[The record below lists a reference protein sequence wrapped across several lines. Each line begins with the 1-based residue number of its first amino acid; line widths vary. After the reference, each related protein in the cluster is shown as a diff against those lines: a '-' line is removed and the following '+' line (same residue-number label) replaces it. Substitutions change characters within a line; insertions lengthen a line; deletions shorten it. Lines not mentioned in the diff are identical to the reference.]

1 MCGICGIYN
10 FNKKEVQKEE
20 LQTMNNRM
28 TFRGPDNEGY
38 YISNNIGIA
47 MKRLA
52 IIDLDTGEQ
61 PISDYDRDV
70 HLILNGEIYNFIELK
85 TELIEKGHKFKTN
98 SDTEVLLKY
107 YIEYGENF
115 IHKINGIFSFAILD
129 KKKNKVL
136 IYRDRIGVKP
146 LYYYK
151 DNKTFVFSSNLDSLS
166 SRVKTSYNV
175 DAVYSYL
182 ITNYVPSQ
190 QTIKNHI
197 SKLSPGSYIKI
208 EGNQFSINEYWSIS
222 NIKKKNNYNF
232 YEEFEN
238 TLNDTI
244 KIQSRTDVKI
254 GSFLSGGVDSSVLT
268 YLLGKY
274 VKKFETFTVN
284 FEKKKNLD
292 LKYATKISKE
302 LGLKQNITN
311 INLENNLDKY
321 LDEIIYY
328 LDEPISDTAIFS
340 TFQLSKLAHSTNT
353 KVIITGA
360 GGDEIF
366 GGYHRHFKKNY
377 FTKIFGNININTL
390 LQIKNYLKKDYL
402 NHFLKI
408 FNSEI
413 DFVLGSSGVNINL
426 LSKII
431 IDEDRF
437 LQNLIEII
445 HNHKKNN
452 YNFKYFEDR
461 LKIDLTNYLPDNIL
475 SLTDKMSMASSVEA
489 RTPFLDHRLIEMV
502 FSNPDKKIFG
512 NNINASKKILKKL
525 FSNSLKTN
533 IWLRKKEGFNAP
545 SNNWIYKNKLYLI
558 NYFNENLSKYLNE
571 IIDSTCLINDINS
584 IKSSKDKR
592 IQSIFSIY
600 VLNKWLR
607 VRNG

>member
-10 FNKKEVQKEE
+10 FNKREVQKEE

-238 TLNDTI
+238 ILNDTI

-268 YLLGKY
+268 YLLGKH

-284 FEKKKNLD
+284 FEEKK
-292 LKYATKISKE
+292 T
-302 LGLKQNITN
+302 
-311 INLENNLDKY
+311 
-321 LDEIIYY
+321 
-328 LDEPISDTAIFS
+328 
-340 TFQLSKLAHSTNT
+340 
-353 KVIITGA
+353 
-360 GGDEIF
+360 
-366 GGYHRHFKKNY
+366 
-377 FTKIFGNININTL
+377 
-390 LQIKNYLKKDYL
+390 
-402 NHFLKI
+402 
-408 FNSEI
+408 
-413 DFVLGSSGVNINL
+413 
-426 LSKII
+426 
-431 IDEDRF
+431 
-437 LQNLIEII
+437 
-445 HNHKKNN
+445 
-452 YNFKYFEDR
+452 
-461 LKIDLTNYLPDNIL
+461 
-475 SLTDKMSMASSVEA
+475 
-489 RTPFLDHRLIEMV
+489 
-502 FSNPDKKIFG
+502 
-512 NNINASKKILKKL
+512 
-525 FSNSLKTN
+525 
-533 IWLRKKEGFNAP
+533 
-545 SNNWIYKNKLYLI
+545 
-558 NYFNENLSKYLNE
+558 
-571 IIDSTCLINDINS
+571 
-584 IKSSKDKR
+584 
-592 IQSIFSIY
+592 
-600 VLNKWLR
+600 
-607 VRNG
+607 

>member
-1 MCGICGIYN
+1 MEY
-10 FNKKEVQKEE
+10 FL
-20 LQTMNNRM
+20 LQ
-28 TFRGPDNEGY
+28 Y
-38 YISNNIGIA
+38 
-47 MKRLA
+47 
-52 IIDLDTGEQ
+52 
-61 PISDYDRDV
+61 
-70 HLILNGEIYNFIELK
+70 LI
-85 TELIEKGHKFKTN
+85 
-98 SDTEVLLKY
+98 
-107 YIEYGENF
+107 
-115 IHKINGIFSFAILD
+115 
-129 KKKNKVL
+129 KKKNKVF

-151 DNKTFVFSSNLDSLS
+151 DNKKFVFSSNLDSLS
-166 SRVKTSYNV
+166 SEVKTSYNV

-208 EGNQFSINEYWSIS
+208 EDNRFSINEYWSIS

-268 YLLGKY
+268 YLLEKH

-284 FEKKKNLD
+284 FEEKENLD

-302 LGLKQNITN
+302 LGLKQNIMN
-311 INLENNLDKY
+311 INLENDLDKY

-328 LDEPISDTAIFS
+328 LDEPISDSAIFS
-340 TFQLSKLAHSTNT
+340 TFQLSKLAYNTNT

-377 FTKIFGNININTL
+377 FTKIFGNININIL
-390 LQIKNYLKKDYL
+390 LQVKNYLKKDYL

-413 DFVLGSSGVNINL
+413 DFVLGSSGININL

-431 IDEDRF
+431 TDEDKF
-437 LQNLIEII
+437 FQNLIEII

-452 YNFKYFEDR
+452 YDFKYFEDR
-461 LKIDLTNYLPDNIL
+461 LKIDLVNYLPDNIL

-502 FSNPDKKIFG
+502 FSNPDNKIFG
-512 NNINASKKILKKL
+512 NNIDTSKKILKKI

-533 IWLRKKEGFNAP
+533 IWQRKKEGFNAP
-545 SNNWIYKNKLYLI
+545 TNNWVYKNRLYLV
-558 NYFNENLSKYLNE
+558 NYFIENLSNFLNE

-600 VLNKWLR
+600 ILNKWLR